1 MDIRYR
7 GITVKATNN
16 TTFVLSVFFRKGAL
30 FMSETEN
37 EYGNMDVS
45 NAPEIPDDTV
55 STDVPAVEPTDT
67 ESVVSDDVTGTE
79 EAQKD
84 KRPTAFIITFNIIV
98 SLILAISIIATA
110 ALGMLAYVFQDM
122 KQSVPN
128 DFENLGINS
137 EIVESLPK
145 DDDIVNIALFGIDN
159 IAKIEQTPD
168 EPITGRSDAMIVL
181 SVNRTKKTVKLAS
194 VLRDSWVPVE
204 INGTDRYCKINAAYE
219 NGGALLAVKTLNRH
233 FGLNIADYVS
243 VCLYQLKTVIDKI
256 GGVEVDVSE
265 KERQYI
271 NQHLQVGGEPVEPIE
286 KSGFVHLNG
295 GQAVIYSRI
304 RRIDGEVSRTQRQ
317 QEVVF
322 AMIKKVL
329 SKPVTQYP
337 ELLRSILSNVET
349 SLTYDEILSYTA
361 FALDKELKLYNIT
374 VPGGT
379 VEAERGVFD
388 DTNGLW
394 VYKYDLK
401 KAQEFF
407 HEWIYGTTEF
417 DNSDLES
424 TITTRPDKPNPSTP
438 NTSSKA
444 QSSNKASSDGNSSE
458 QASSNQ
464 ASQDYTASDTV
475 SSNTSTNTD
484 VSSTEA
490 SSNTPT
496 ESNIA
501 DTSSSAEVDSQQNQ
515 ATENASQGG

>member
-1 MDIRYR
+1 
-7 GITVKATNN
+7 
-16 TTFVLSVFFRKGAL
+16 
-30 FMSETEN
+30 MSETEN
-37 EYGNMDVS
+37 EYGNMDVNS
-45 NAPEIPDDTV
+45 VPEIPDDTV
-55 STDVPAVEPTDT
+55 STDVPAVEPTVEPTDT
-67 ESVVSDDVTGTE
+67 ESTLPDDATGNEKTPE
-79 EAQKD
+79 K
-84 KRPTAFIITFNIIV
+84 KRPTAFIVTFNIVV

-122 KQSVPN
+122 KQSVDFPDPN

-322 AMIKKVL
+322 AMFKKVL

-379 VEAERGVFD
+379 VEAERGVFY

-407 HEWIYGTTEF
+407 REWIYGTTEF

-475 SSNTSTNTD
+475 SSNTSTNTN